1 MVRRVTAGGFALA
14 KNWGQFEKFSAA
26 WLRDAQAKKI
36 AVIADLE
43 IRGIE

>member
-1 MVRRVTAGGFALA
+1 MGRGATTGGLAWA
-14 KNWGQFEKFSAA
+14 KNWRQFEKFSAA